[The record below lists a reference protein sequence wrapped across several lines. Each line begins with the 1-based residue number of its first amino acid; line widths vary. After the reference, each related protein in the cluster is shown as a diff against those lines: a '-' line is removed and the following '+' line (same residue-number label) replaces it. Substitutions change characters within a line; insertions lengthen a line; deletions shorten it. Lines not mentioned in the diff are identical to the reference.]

1 MAGRGGPGPSGR
13 DLGAGGVEAVRLGGP
28 GWSGRGGGCPRRLG
42 WRRWARL
49 PRREG
54 GGVRHPG
61 WSDGVEEGTFPR
73 RPALGRSSET
83 PPEAAPASWPW
94 ARRSPRAARIL
105 LTNPLRGD
113 EPAAQSLSMPR
124 LGRSTRS
131 SRVPEPVV
139 CAPWM
144 TPSKG
149 VGLPNHS
156 PPAKSRTSGGR
167 SARSDAVSGSRRS
180 WSVTR
185 KLQIERWCR
194 RLRCTFTNPGT
205 GTQPL
210 TAHLPP
216 SPTLTLGERDP
227 SDGSPQPAA
236 VNSLEMETLLT

>member
-1 MAGRGGPGPSGR
+1 
-13 DLGAGGVEAVRLGGP
+13 
-28 GWSGRGGGCPRRLG
+28 
-42 WRRWARL
+42 
-49 PRREG
+49 
-54 GGVRHPG
+54 
-61 WSDGVEEGTFPR
+61 
-73 RPALGRSSET
+73 
-83 PPEAAPASWPW
+83 
-94 ARRSPRAARIL
+94 
-105 LTNPLRGD
+105 
-113 EPAAQSLSMPR
+113 MPR